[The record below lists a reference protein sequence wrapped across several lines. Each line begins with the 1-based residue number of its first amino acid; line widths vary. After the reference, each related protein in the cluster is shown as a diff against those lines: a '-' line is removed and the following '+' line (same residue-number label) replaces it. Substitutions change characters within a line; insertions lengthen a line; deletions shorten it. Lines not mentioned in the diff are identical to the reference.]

1 MLEIGGGGRAVANI
15 KYDSATT
22 LENAADVQEKL
33 WNFTESNKNIHAAF
47 NRIFADLSG
56 ETIDQFQEVVQNYLE
71 GAELAQNYLDTLMQL
86 VGTMDNE
93 IKEAEQSSK
102 DMFDQV

>member
-1 MLEIGGGGRAVANI
+1 MLEIGGGGRAIANI
-15 KYDSATT
+15 TYDSSLT
-22 LENAADVQEKL
+22 LESAADVQEKL
-33 WNFTESNKNIHAAF
+33 WNFSESNKNIHAAF

-56 ETIDQFQEVVQNYLE
+56 ETIESFQEVVQNYLE
-71 GAELAQNYLDTLMQL
+71 GAELAETYLDILMQL